1 MAYAYPILYAL
12 FLWWFS
18 TGIVLYLDGLPTRT
32 FRWSMLGATIL
43 LAVSLRYLATGN
55 SDMTVSGAYAAFT
68 FGLLA
73 WAWQEISFYM
83 GMVTGLRTQACPKGC
98 SGWRHFGHA
107 IRVSLFHEI
116 SIFITAYIVFSLVWP
131 GTNHIGLWTFVVLW
145 WMHQSA
151 RLNVFLGVR
160 NLSEE
165 FLPEHMAFLKSFL
178 TKKPMNLLFPVSVT
192 VSTVVAVVLF
202 QKASQP
208 TATPFELTGYM
219 FLGTLLTLAILEHW
233 FLVLP
238 LPATALWTWSLK
250 SRPRPQQPDAGLVAG
265 NRATAVAFAP
275 DENDDHRM
283 TAIGRTLDGVRLQAS
298 FKACTE
304 PMGGSF

>member
-1 MAYAYPILYAL
+1 MLAYAYPIFYAL

-18 TGIVLYLDGLPTRT
+18 TGIVLYLDGLPIRT
-32 FRWSMLGATIL
+32 FRWSMLGATVL
-43 LAVSLRYLATGN
+43 LAVSLRCLASGN
-55 SDMTVSGAYAAFT
+55 DDTTVGGAYAAFT

-73 WAWQEISFYM
+73 WGWQEISFYM
-83 GMVTGLRTQACPKGC
+83 GMVTGLRTQACPHGC

-131 GTNHIGLWTFVVLW
+131 GTNHFGLWTFVVLW

-192 VSTVVAVVLF
+192 VSTIIAVVLF
-202 QKASQP
+202 QKASEP
-208 TATPFELTGYM
+208 TATSFQLTGYV
-219 FLGTLLTLAILEHW
+219 FLGTLMTLAILEHW

-238 LPATALWTWSLK
+238 LPFGALWNWSLK
-250 SRPRPQQPDAGLVAG
+250 SRPSTQSETAHVAG
-265 NRATAVAFAP
+265 NRSTVVAFAP
-275 DENDDHRM
+275 GESDEERPA
-283 TAIGRTLDGVRLQAS
+283 TIGRSLDGVRLKTS

-304 PMGGSF
+304 TMGGSF

>member
-1 MAYAYPILYAL
+1 MLAYAGPAFYAL

-18 TGIVLYLDGLPTRT
+18 TGVILYLDGLAPRT
-32 FRWSMLGATIL
+32 FRWSMLGATVL

-55 SDMTVSGAYAAFT
+55 GDLTVGGAYAAFT
-68 FGLLA
+68 CALLA
-73 WAWQEISFYM
+73 WGWQEISFYM
-83 GMVTGLRTQACPKGC
+83 GAVTGLRTQPCPQGC

-116 SIFITAYIVFSLVWP
+116 SIIVTGCVVFALEWP
-131 GTNHIGLWTFVVLW
+131 GANHLGLWTYVVLW
-145 WMHQSA
+145 WMHESA

-192 VSTVVAVVLF
+192 MSTVVAVLLF
-202 QKASQP
+202 QKAFSANASDFEA
-208 TATPFELTGYM
+208 TAFL
-219 FLGTLLTLAILEHW
+219 FLGTLMTLAILEHW

-238 LPATALWTWSLK
+238 LPSAALWNWSLK
-250 SRPRPQQPDAGLVAG
+250 SHVRHDNPVEGAGARSSV
-265 NRATAVAFAP
+265 TPFAP
-275 DENDDHRM
+275 DRDKEHHHI
-283 TAIGRTLDGVRLQAS
+283 AIGRTLDGVRLQPA
-298 FKACTE
+298 FNACAE
-304 PMGGSF
+304 RSGGSF